1 MHITDQRKALVSSL
15 ERSGYYPAFVTSVV
29 DVALA
34 GDAVQAHY
42 VHMETTF
49 LGDEVRRHVTV
60 LVLTE
65 ARLVIA
71 HVDDH
76 AGPNILG
83 ETETRAS
90 ATTES
95 VTLKSIR
102 SVVMSHTVANPEK
115 FVAGMTPMEVSL
127 AIGWGAVS
135 RVDLEPAGCPDPNC
149 EADHGLTGQITADDV
164 MLRVSA
170 EAEGTEAVNEIVS
183 FGRVLSAVT
192 GK

>member
-1 MHITDQRKALVSSL
+1 MTDQRNALAESL
-15 ERSGYYPAFVTSVV
+15 ERSGYYPEFVFSVV

-34 GDAVQAHY
+34 GDPVEAHY
-42 VHMETTF
+42 VHVETTF

-60 LVLTE
+60 LVISG

-76 AGPNILG
+76 QAPNAHG
-83 ETETRAS
+83 TSETRAS

-95 VTLKSIR
+95 VPLSAIR
-102 SVVMSHTVANPEK
+102 SVVMTHTIANPES
-115 FVAGMTPMEVSL
+115 FRVGMTPLEVSL

-135 RVDLEPAGCPDPNC
+135 RVDLEPAVCPDPNC

-170 EAEGTEAVNEIVS
+170 EAEGTGAVEEIVG
-183 FGRVLSAVT
+183 FGKALSAVT